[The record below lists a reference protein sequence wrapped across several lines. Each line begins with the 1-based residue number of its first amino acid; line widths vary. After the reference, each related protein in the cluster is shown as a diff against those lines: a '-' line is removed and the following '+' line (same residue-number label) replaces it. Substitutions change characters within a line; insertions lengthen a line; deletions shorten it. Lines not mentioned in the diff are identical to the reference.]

1 MRRVVLAPCS
11 PFSVTPELMRASA
24 ELARSFGPTA
34 NVHLHTHLAETADED
49 TFCLERFGYRPG
61 EYAERL
67 GWLGH
72 DVWHAHCVHL
82 NDHEIQRFG
91 ATATGVAHCPSSN
104 MRLASGIAPV
114 RAMRDAG
121 VHVGLG
127 VDGSASNDGSHML
140 AEVRQAMLLQ
150 RVLGN
155 PNAMGAREALEI
167 ATLGGA
173 AVLGRD
179 DIGALAPGMAAD
191 IIGFDLGA
199 LAYAGGAV
207 HDPVAALVF
216 CHPQPVD
223 FSLVNGRILVE
234 EGEARHLEI
243 PALVEAHNNAARG
256 LLQRA
261 GLRG

>member
-1 MRRVVLAPCS
+1 
-11 PFSVTPELMRASA
+11 
-24 ELARSFGPTA
+24 
-34 NVHLHTHLAETADED
+34 
-49 TFCLERFGYRPG
+49 
-61 EYAERL
+61 
-67 GWLGH
+67 
-72 DVWHAHCVHL
+72 
-82 NDHEIQRFG
+82 
-91 ATATGVAHCPSSN
+91 
-104 MRLASGIAPV
+104 
-114 RAMRDAG
+114 
-121 VHVGLG
+121 
-127 VDGSASNDGSHML
+127 
-140 AEVRQAMLLQ
+140 
-150 RVLGN
+150 
-155 PNAMGAREALEI
+155 
-167 ATLGGA
+167 
-173 AVLGRD
+173 
-179 DIGALAPGMAAD
+179 MAAD